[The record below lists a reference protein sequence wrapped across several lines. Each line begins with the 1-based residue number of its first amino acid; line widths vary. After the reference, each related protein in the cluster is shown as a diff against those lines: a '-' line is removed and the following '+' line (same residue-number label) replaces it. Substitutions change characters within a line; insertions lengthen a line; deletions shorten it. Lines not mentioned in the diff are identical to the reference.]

1 MQNSVI
7 VFDKNSNSREI
18 IKSYLESFDFVGDI
32 KLFDDYIDGY
42 EEVKKYGSNCIVI
55 MDISTNGEDIKEM
68 DDRIK
73 LYTSKLIVN

>member
-18 IKSYLESFDFVGDI
+18 IKSYLESFDFVDDI

-42 EEVKKYGSNCIVI
+42 EEWWFDTESHLSFEEVLSAESIYELMVI
-55 MDISTNGEDIKEM
+55 EKE
-68 DDRIK
+68 
-73 LYTSKLIVN
+73 N